1 MTRLSK
7 FFLAVLL
14 LTVASVSWA
23 EESIDQWGKSHY
35 DTYGRAEGR
44 TLTASGNYGDYVRK
58 YADLLAGYNASV
70 GGSTSG
76 SSCYGDYVRTY
87 GDLLA
92 AYNAS
97 GGGQSIETW
106 GKSHYNAWGQ
116 VEGRSACVP
125 TGDYRYLYD
134 HNANLLGGRTR
145 RWKSTTIQVSGVVG
159 SWRQAVDRWS
169 MVTNVNIVYVD
180 STPSDGLGFEIVGYT
195 DLTGDVCG
203 QASSSYWSSSGE
215 LANCTI
221 KINSNINNMNCTK
234 DSTMTHEVGHCL
246 GFWGHSDDGGIMRAK
261 GGSRKITGK
270 TRAFINLLYSL
281 PPGTNILSKL

>member
-145 RWKSTTIQVSGVVG
+145 RWKSTTIQVSGAVG
-159 SWRQAVDRWS
+159 GKRLIAGQWSQTSISFMSIQLRRMVWGLKSLGIPTLQVTSAVRQVLVIGRRPENWQIA
-169 MVTNVNIVYVD
+169 
-180 STPSDGLGFEIVGYT
+180 
-195 DLTGDVCG
+195 
-203 QASSSYWSSSGE
+203 Q
-215 LANCTI
+215 
-221 KINSNINNMNCTK
+221 
-234 DSTMTHEVGHCL
+234 
-246 GFWGHSDDGGIMRAK
+246 
-261 GGSRKITGK
+261 
-270 TRAFINLLYSL
+270 
-281 PPGTNILSKL
+281 